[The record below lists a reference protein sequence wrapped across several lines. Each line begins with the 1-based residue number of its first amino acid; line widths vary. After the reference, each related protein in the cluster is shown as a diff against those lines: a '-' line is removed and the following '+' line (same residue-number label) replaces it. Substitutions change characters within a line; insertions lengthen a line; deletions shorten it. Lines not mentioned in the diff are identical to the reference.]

1 MRTFFSLLLFLH
13 CCLMFSCKK
22 NEETTNTTEDRRDIK
37 LVLVTDVPFNR
48 ITIKSLQYNKTL
60 VDNAEVKPG
69 EAYPVNL
76 PNGSYGFNYKVPVS
90 LSIAKDEQIKM
101 FINSDSKRKKLAVTL
116 NSMTLNPYDESLTQ
130 ESQFQTK
137 TIVISDHRIWDK

>member
-1 MRTFFSLLLFLH
+1 MKNLFKFLV
-13 CCLMFSCKK
+13 LFSCLFFGCKK
-22 NEETTNTTEDRRDIK
+22 DDQNSLGNEERRDIK
-37 LVLVTDVPFNR
+37 LVLVTDVPFNQ

-60 VDNAEVKPG
+60 VNNAEVKPG
-69 EAYPVNL
+69 EGYHVTL
-76 PNGSYGFNYKVPVS
+76 PNGSYGFNYRVPVN

-101 FINSDSKRKKLAVTL
+101 FIPTDSKRKKLVVTL
-116 NSMTLNPYDESLTQ
+116 NSITLNPDDESLIH